1 LLTRWTTTFP
11 KFREISDK
19 DLFPNAVDG
28 FSFETVT
35 IDVPKYLN
43 YLLKRFLEK
52 GGTLIRGH
60 VQHIDQVLEAGST
73 PFKGDNSIDGSASPP
88 DAVVV
93 CTGLGARFLGGV
105 EDKTVYPSR
114 GQTVILHAPWVR
126 SGCAFEA
133 ASTGEWT
140 YIIPRRS
147 GNVVVGGT
155 LGVNDWQVLSRNSSC
170 WT

>member
-1 LLTRWTTTFP
+1 M
-11 KFREISDK
+11 
-19 DLFPNAVDG
+19 
-28 FSFETVT
+28 T

-43 YLLKRFLEK
+43 YLLTRFLEK
-52 GGTLIRGH
+52 GGTLIRGC

-73 PFKGDNSIDGSASPP
+73 PFKDEVSTKVLAGP

-93 CTGLGARFLGGV
+93 CVGLGARFLGGV

-126 SGCAFEA
+126 IGCTFE
-133 ASTGEWT
+133 GFGKWT

-147 GNVVVGGT
+147 GDVVVGGT
-155 LGVNDWQVLSRNSSC
+155 LGVDDWKVLSGIVTWLGCSDR
-170 WT
+170 